1 MKRVLIFLLAVSF
14 SFSFVAC
21 EKIVPEKVASNT
33 TSESESK
40 TQKQVFNIG
49 DTIKAGKGEF
59 TVNGIR
65 EYYGSEFLKPKD
77 GKMYYVVDISV
88 ENISQDSLNLSS
100 IMMFKLF
107 DSESYSHDV
116 SIVTDLKGSLDAQ
129 VSPGNKIRGEIA
141 FEIDKNSSG
150 LKLQIKPSLWGSGDI
165 TVKLDR

>member
-21 EKIVPEKVASNT
+21 EKIVPEKVTSNT

-129 VSPGNKIRGEIA
+129 VSPGY
-141 FEIDKNSSG
+141 
-150 LKLQIKPSLWGSGDI
+150 
-165 TVKLDR
+165 